1 MYRMFK
7 RLWKKG
13 ILDEKTVYD
22 AVVVEFITPEQY
34 EDVVGK
40 EFVPPKEEVI

>member
-40 EFVPPKEEVI
+40 EFIPPKEEEI